1 MSSMIYNKHGCIM
14 TTDVEREVHNMCNLA
29 EMYIDMGIEQGQNN
43 LKKAILLIRS
53 GIDTEEELVKRGI
66 SPEDAKM
73 AMETMFSK
81 V

>member
-1 MSSMIYNKHGCIM
+1 M
-14 TTDVEREVHNMCNLA
+14 TTDVEREVNNMCNLA
-29 EMYIDMGIEQGQNN
+29 EMYIDMGIEQGIEQGQNN

-53 GIDTEEELVKRGI
+53 GVDTEEELVKRGI

-73 AMETMFSK
+73 AIETMFSK